1 MGQPVLPVYYS
12 KPVPLRQQIKNNR
25 SGPFFHD
32 RMFDHIPIPELKK
45 KLPEY
50 KSAFDRDPD
59 PTYYNDEYF
68 NN

>member
-1 MGQPVLPVYYS
+1 MGRPVLPVYYS

-45 KLPEY
+45 KLPE
-50 KSAFDRDPD
+50 
-59 PTYYNDEYF
+59 
-68 NN
+68 